1 MRKVE
6 LKELTTYEAPKHFNM
21 VARRLEREK
30 GSAHRCEGCRGDA
43 ARPTIDEG
51 RAEALREA
59 DVRVP
64 ET

>member
-43 ARPTIDEG
+43 GA
-51 RAEALREA
+51 A
-59 DVRVP
+59 DY
-64 ET
+64 